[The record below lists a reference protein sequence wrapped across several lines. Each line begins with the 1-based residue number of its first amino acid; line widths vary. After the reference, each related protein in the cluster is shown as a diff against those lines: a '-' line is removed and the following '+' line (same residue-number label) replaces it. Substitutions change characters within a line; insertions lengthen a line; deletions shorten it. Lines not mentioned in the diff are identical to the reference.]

1 MFVKFAPVSWKIL
14 PVLFTSIAA
23 PLSVQQ
29 ISSNLNSAST
39 SEVIFTEPPAEP
51 VSSSLP
57 ASIRVVAHGTGLT
70 PDAAF
75 QNALEAAMQ
84 QAMMAEVST
93 SEWAQHGRV
102 YLALIRH
109 NGNGLL
115 RGWREISSGSERHL
129 TGRTYKS
136 EVAIELDGEAL
147 RERLHLARSK

>member
-1 MFVKFAPVSWKIL
+1 MFVKFVPVSWKVL
-14 PVLFTSIAA
+14 AVLFTSIAA

-29 ISSNLNSAST
+29 ISGNLNPAPA
-39 SEVIFTEPPAEP
+39 SEVVFTEPPAEP
-51 VSSSLP
+51 APATLP
-57 ASIRVVAHGTGLT
+57 ATIRVVAQGSGLT

-75 QNALEAAMQ
+75 QNALETAMQ

-93 SEWAQHGRV
+93 SEWALHGRV

-115 RGWREISSGSERHL
+115 RGWRELSSGSERHL

-147 RERLHLARSK
+147 RERLHLARPK